1 MLSLV
6 VPGYKQL
13 IGTFPVGK
21 DPYFNVGVPKQKVL
35 QKSFS
40 KVQKMEP
47 HIFTGKDSVDYLR
60 FEYMMRDICQ
70 NLT

>member
-1 MLSLV
+1 
-6 VPGYKQL
+6 
-13 IGTFPVGK
+13 
-21 DPYFNVGVPKQKVL
+21 
-35 QKSFS
+35 
-40 KVQKMEP
+40 MEP